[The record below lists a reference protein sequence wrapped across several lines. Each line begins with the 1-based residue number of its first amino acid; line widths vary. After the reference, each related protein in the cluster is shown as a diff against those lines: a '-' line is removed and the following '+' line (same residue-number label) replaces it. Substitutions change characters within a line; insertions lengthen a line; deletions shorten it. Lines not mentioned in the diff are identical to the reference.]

1 MKENVAKA
9 LAQALENECGIE
21 VNLRDSYSGR
31 CMYGKTTWAIS
42 GDFSTGDVACAWAY
56 AVQYDDDLRPD
67 MIEGLSE
74 DSMGLGTV
82 IY

>member
-9 LAQALENECGIE
+9 LATALENECGIE

-42 GDFSTGDVACAWAY
+42 GDFSMSDVAIAWAY
-56 AVQYDDDLRPD
+56 AVEFDDDLRPD
-67 MIEGLSE
+67 SLDRLSE
-74 DSMGLGTV
+74 DSMGLGVV